1 MQPDQLRR
9 QIGEP
14 LVAALSPTALH
25 NEVLALDVPEVV
37 HPLPEGIKIWRRS
50 DRWAAR
56 PEHTDAGLLCHS
68 LRVAAER
75 QREETKDERDEER
88 QHCHWSTS
96 SAWNRSV
103 GGSVRPRDLAVVRLT
118 MNSNL
123 WARST

>member
-14 LVAALSPTALH
+14 LVAALSPTALD
-25 NEVLALDVPEVV
+25 NEVLTLDVPEVV
-37 HPLPEGIKIWRRS
+37 HPLAEGVKIWRRAG
-50 DRWAAR
+50 RWASR
-56 PEHTDAGLLCHS
+56 PKHTDAVHFCRALC
-68 LRVAAER
+68 VAAER
-75 QREETKDERDEER
+75 QREETQDERDEER

-123 WARST
+123 WARS